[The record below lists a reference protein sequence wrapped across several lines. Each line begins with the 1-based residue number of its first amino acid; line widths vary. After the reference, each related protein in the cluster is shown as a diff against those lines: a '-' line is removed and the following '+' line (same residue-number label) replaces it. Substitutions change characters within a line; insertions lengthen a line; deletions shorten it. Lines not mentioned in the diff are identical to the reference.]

1 MNCEK
6 NFNNFTQDIPTLCS
20 DPTLPTTAA
29 IRGVLPKIDPAV
41 GGSTLANQLAT
52 TSLTTP
58 FDATGKSIADIFTAN
73 GFSNFTTQDSAGNTG
88 TAATAASN
96 TTAASSA
103 ASDAATTAA
112 AASSTTS
119 AAATDDDSCAA
130 EVETTTAEAVAAA
143 TTAATGTTSVAASTT
158 TDAAATDDD
167 VCSAEAET
175 TTAEAVAAAT
185 TAATVASSGAASA
198 DDDACSAAVETTTAG
213 AETTTSASVAAATT
227 LATVTTSAAASTT
240 ASSSDATSTVGS
252 ISNTQSTIAGLDFG
266 TCNPGMIFESG
277 LDNRPATEFTFQAA
291 DAQIQAVQEEA
302 LNHNII
308 TNRICD
314 SLTNFC
320 GSNQAA
326 KSACAAAQT
335 AVTSLPNIRS
345 TADTWNTMLGFA
357 GQNTNPGDT
366 STVGE
371 PTS

>member
-1 MNCEK
+1 MAHSTLLAGANACAYLQTADTIIAELGSGADAITAAKAFMNCEK
-6 NFNNFTQDIPTLCS
+6 NFNPFNQNIPTICS

-41 GGSTLANQLAT
+41 GGSTLANQLAA

-58 FDATGKSIADIFTAN
+58 FDATGKSIADIFSAN
-73 GFSNFTTQDSAGNTG
+73 GFSNFTTQDLAGATG

-103 ASDAATTAA
+103 ASNVTTTAA
-112 AASSTTS
+112 
-119 AAATDDDSCAA
+119 
-130 EVETTTAEAVAAA
+130 
-143 TTAATGTTSVAASTT
+143 AASTT
-158 TDAAATDDD
+158 TDAAAADEDA
-167 VCSAEAET
+167 CAAEAET
-175 TTAEAVAAAT
+175 TTVEAAA
-185 TAATVASSGAASA
+185 
-198 DDDACSAAVETTTAG
+198 
-213 AETTTSASVAAATT
+213 TTSASVAAATT
-227 LATVTTSAAASTT
+227 LATVTTAAAASTT
-240 ASSSDATSTVGS
+240 ASSSGAASTVGS

-277 LDNRPATEFTFQAA
+277 LDGRKATEFTFQAA
-291 DAQIQAVQEEA
+291 DAAIQAVQEEA

-326 KSACAAAQT
+326 KDACAAAQT

-345 TADTWNTMLGFA
+345 TADTWNSMLGFA
-357 GQNTNPGDT
+357 GQDTNPGDT

-371 PTS
+371 PTA